1 MIEQKFSAKNFGFL
15 SRRGDYW
22 DYFKETPE
30 KDSKAIREEVLQ
42 EVENNVDVENYN
54 FQPLHSFKIDKK
66 WVYSLPRIL
75 KNDSN
80 RLSVI
85 SDDYVL
91 RQINRNLQRIY
102 KVKQADRFRIISN
115 VQTLLSNS
123 APFYVCQLDIKLF
136 YESIDRQKILKDIKN
151 SAMVSYQTK
160 TLLEKFFSNPSI
172 KQRLPDEGLPRGI
185 NISATLSEYRMRKF
199 DKKISSMKSVY
210 YYARFVD
217 DIIIFSTEKITGQV
231 IESYLPDELEFNK
244 AKERFHD
251 FSEDNDEC
259 ISYLGYEFKVLRRKS
274 NKGNKG
280 NKNNVEIKTRIA
292 KKKMNKIKRKLLLS
306 FLDYKAYQNFKLLK
320 DRLLFLTANYPLKTR
335 REKFSKH
342 ERAGSLHG
350 GILYSYP
357 LIDDFSCL
365 SELDAFLWGLLFSKY
380 MKKRMGKTL
389 TNGQRKELKK
399 FSFLQGYNRRIF
411 RKFNREHIKRIVR
424 CWR

>member
-30 KDSKAIREEVLQ
+30 KDSKTIRAEVLQ

-75 KNDSN
+75 KNNSN

-123 APFYVCQLDIKLF
+123 TPFHVCQLDIKLF
-136 YESIDRQKILKDIKN
+136 YESINRQKILKDIKN

-172 KQRLPDEGLPRGI
+172 KQRLPDKGLPRGI
-185 NISATLSEYRMRKF
+185 NISATLAEYCLKKF
-199 DKKISSMKSVY
+199 DKKVSSMGSIY

-217 DIIIFSTEKITGQV
+217 DIIIFSTEEITDQA
-231 IESYLPDELEFNK
+231 IEEIASHLPPGLEFNA
-244 AKERFHD
+244 AKEGIHD
-251 FSEDNDEC
+251 FSEDVDDC
-259 ISYLGYEFKVLRRKS
+259 ISYLGYEFKISRKKS
-274 NKGNKG
+274 KGNKSS
-280 NKNNVEIKTRIA
+280 IKINTRIA
-292 KKKMNKIKRKLLLS
+292 KKKMNKIKRKLLLA
-306 FLDYKAYQNFKLLK
+306 FLDYKTYQDLKLLK

-335 REKFSKH
+335 REKFSRY
-342 ERAGSLHG
+342 EGAGSLHG

-365 SELDAFLWGLLFSKY
+365 SELDTFLWGLLFSKN
-380 MKKRMGKTL
+380 MKKRMDKTL
-389 TNGQRKELKK
+389 TDDQRIELKK

-411 RKFNREHIKRIVR
+411 RKFNQEHINRIVR